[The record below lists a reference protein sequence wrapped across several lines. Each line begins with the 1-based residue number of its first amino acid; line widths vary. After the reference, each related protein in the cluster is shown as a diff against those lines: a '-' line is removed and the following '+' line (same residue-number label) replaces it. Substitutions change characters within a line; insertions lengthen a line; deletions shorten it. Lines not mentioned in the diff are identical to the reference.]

1 MLNLLGLT
9 DFHTFPKTCENTL
22 RETVLTVKALSVPSW
37 HSITTAICCLETR
50 TVFLFP
56 WWLLRLF
63 LVSFP
68 LVLAV
73 VYPSTFEN
81 GKYQPQCANL
91 ILTTLFG
98 STNYPTH
105 AVKTTKQITIAKLRN
120 KTKRIAGERRRKNNL
135 YTQ

>member
-1 MLNLLGLT
+1 MDLLYLDRSESCITTLTTALLESDDMLNLLGLT

-63 LVSFP
+63 LVSF
-68 LVLAV
+68 
-73 VYPSTFEN
+73 YSTGF
-81 GKYQPQCANL
+81 GCRVPKY
-91 ILTTLFG
+91 I
-98 STNYPTH
+98 
-105 AVKTTKQITIAKLRN
+105 
-120 KTKRIAGERRRKNNL
+120 
-135 YTQ
+135 